1 MKKDDLIPQ
10 YLQDELKSLVNVK
23 ATYTDEE
30 IAQVKRDHEHVLEQR
45 KQLEEA
51 EKYGAIPEKEAAITG
66 LTLLVK
72 QFLIEETMRDM
83 LRYLKGKMDAAE
95 EKIREFKRCN

>member
-1 MKKDDLIPQ
+1 MIPQ
-10 YLQDELKSLVNVK
+10 YLQDELKNLVNVK

-30 IAQVKRDHEHVLEQR
+30 IAQVSRDHDYVIEQR

-51 EKYGAIPEKEAAITG
+51 EKYGAIPKKEAAITD

-72 QFLIEETMRDM
+72 QFLIEETMRDI
-83 LRYLKGKMDAAE
+83 LRFLQGKMDATA
-95 EKIREFKRCN
+95 EKIRELKRGN